1 MKKQHVNRWT
11 SLWLALIMVLV
22 SILGPVPAV
31 MAQDFDPA
39 EPALTVEDAATVPD
53 AEMAEEEAAQVE
65 LPAEDEAL
73 PADEV
78 VEAAAEEIVGA
89 GGLTDF
95 TSPQEGLTIDEEA
108 GTVTLSDIAASPG
121 VELTGLHT
129 GFNAIIAEAVG
140 VLTFLINF
148 QFEMYRDR
156 EINVGAASAIS
167 LVQIRTEHTDSV
179 VSGTAG
185 VNICAIPASSRR
197 TLAG

>member
-39 EPALTVEDAATVPD
+39 EPALVVDAAATVPD

-73 PADEV
+73 PVDEV

-95 TSPQEGLTIDEEA
+95 SSPQGGLTIDEEA
-108 GTVTLSDIAASPG
+108 GTVTLSDIDDNHYAVYNGLEEEVNSFTLEADVMFKEDQDTNCAA
-121 VELTGLHT
+121 LTSAYPAKALRVL
-129 GFNAIIAEAVG
+129 VG
-140 VLTFLINF
+140 MVQILTPDAKA
-148 QFEMYRDR
+148 MTRS
-156 EINVGAASAIS
+156 VS
-167 LVQIRTEHTDSV
+167 LVPI
-179 VSGTAG
+179 
-185 VNICAIPASSRR
+185 
-197 TLAG
+197 